1 MADVIKSSSEL
12 SLVQEFTDGDTR
24 TFTLENPDT
33 SINLKDGINSL
44 SSYMAEN
51 QITIGDKEGAA
62 FQRIK
67 SAKIVNTTLTYFDL
81 TPQA

>member
-1 MADVIKSSSEL
+1 MADIVKTNNVL
-12 SLVQEFTDGDTR
+12 SMVQEFTDGDTR
-24 TFTLENPDT
+24 TFAVENPNT
-33 SINLKDGINSL
+33 SISLKDGINSL

-51 QITIGDKEGAA
+51 QITIGDKDGAA

-67 SAKIVNTTLTYFDL
+67 SAKLLSSTTTYYDL

>member
-1 MADVIKSSSEL
+1 MDIIKRKSEL
-12 SLVQEFTDGDTR
+12 SMVQEFTDGDTR
-24 TFTLENPDT
+24 TFAVEDPNT
-33 SINLKDGINSL
+33 SISLKDGINSL
-44 SSYMAEN
+44 SSYMAAN

-67 SAKIVNTTLTYFDL
+67 SAKIVNNVTTYYDL